1 MLTLLRLMARLPLW
15 LLYQIGRDLYVF
27 TYDILR
33 WRRKLTLQNLRN
45 AFPDMSE
52 GERARIARDSYR
64 HLGEFFAEAIKGAT
78 LSKEEIGRRVRI
90 VNPEVIKQYT
100 DRGQSVVLLTSHQCN
115 WEWLLLAAGA
125 QLGIPV
131 DAVYKPQ
138 RVASFDRFLRETRS
152 RFGGNPIPRDQ
163 FLVEVLKRRSSAR
176 AFAMVADH
184 TPLRSEEKHWTRFLN
199 QDTSFFV
206 GADKI
211 ARLTRSP
218 VIFVG
223 MRRLSR
229 GMYEST
235 LELLGAPP
243 YQGDT
248 TDVIERY
255 ARAAERQI
263 IAAPGS
269 WLWLHRKWKYPKPLY
284 A

>member
-1 MLTLLRLMARLPLW
+1 MPNLFRLMAHLPLR
-15 LLYQIGRDLYVF
+15 LLYFVGDALYLF
-27 TYDILR
+27 TYDVLR
-33 WRRKLTLQNLRN
+33 WRRQLTLDNLRN
-45 AFPDMSE
+45 AFPDMTE
-52 GERARIARDSYR
+52 AERARIARDSYR
-64 HLGEFFAEAIKGAT
+64 HLGQFFAEGIRGGAI
-78 LSKEEIGRRVRI
+78 SKQEIGRRVRI
-90 VNPEVIKQYT
+90 INPEVITQYT
-100 DRGQSVVLLTSHQCN
+100 DRGQSVLLLTSHQCN

-131 DAVYKPQ
+131 DALYKPQ
-138 RVASFDRFLRETRS
+138 RFKPMDRFLRGMRS

-163 FLVEVLKRRSSAR
+163 FLVEVLKRKGNAR

-184 TPLRSEEKHWTRFLN
+184 TPHRSDEKYWTRFLN
-199 QDTSFFV
+199 QDTAFFV

-229 GMYEST
+229 GLYEAVP
-235 LELLGAPP
+235 ELLGAPP
-243 YQGDT
+243 YTGDM

-263 IAAPGS
+263 IAAPGD
-269 WLWLHRKWKYPKPLY
+269 WLWLHRKWKYPKPAY